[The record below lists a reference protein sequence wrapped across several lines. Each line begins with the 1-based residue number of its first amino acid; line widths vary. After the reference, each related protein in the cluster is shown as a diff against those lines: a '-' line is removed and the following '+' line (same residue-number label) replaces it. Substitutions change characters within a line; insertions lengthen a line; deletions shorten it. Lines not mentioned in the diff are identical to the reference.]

1 MYIETKEIGPEG
13 LVVDRMIDG
22 FQLRLRD
29 GEEIDVG
36 RTHLAG
42 ELVREKGGISFSGEI
57 ETAAT
62 LQCSRC
68 LETSSLPLDLHFD
81 LHYTVRPE
89 HATRGESRV
98 DEEQVTMTQYDGG
111 RIDLAALLAEQVYLG
126 LPLKPLCQADCQG
139 LCPQCGTN
147 RNQGTCGC
155 REARAEDPRL
165 LILKKLL

>member
-13 LVVDRMIDG
+13 LVIDRRIDA
-22 FQLRLRD
+22 FPLRLRD
-29 GEEIDVG
+29 GEEIRVD
-36 RTHLAG
+36 RAHLAG
-42 ELVREKGGISFSGEI
+42 ELVREEGGISFSGDI

-62 LQCSRC
+62 LPCSRC
-68 LETSSLPLDLHFD
+68 LETYPLPLHLHFD
-81 LHYTVRPE
+81 LLYTVRPE

-98 DEEQVTMTQYDGG
+98 DEEQVTMTQYNGE

-126 LPLKPLCQADCQG
+126 LPLKPLCRADCRG

-147 RNQGTCGC
+147 RNQGTCAC